1 MMAKRTIFNLILA
14 FIIYFSLS
22 QIFDGA
28 TVAGGLGLAGF
39 VLANT
44 ALDEVDVLKK
54 KVEKRIL

>member
-1 MMAKRTIFNLILA
+1 MAENTVFNLILA

-22 QIFDGA
+22 QIFDST
-28 TVAGGLGLAGF
+28 TVARGLGLAGF

>member
-1 MMAKRTIFNLILA
+1 MVKRTVFNLILA

-22 QIFDGA
+22 QIFDST